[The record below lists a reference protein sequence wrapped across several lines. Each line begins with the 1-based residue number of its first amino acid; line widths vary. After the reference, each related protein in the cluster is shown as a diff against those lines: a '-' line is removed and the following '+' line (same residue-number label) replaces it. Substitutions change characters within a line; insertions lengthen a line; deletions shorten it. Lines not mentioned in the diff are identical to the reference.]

1 MSPKPQKTRGGSDR
15 NPTNWCMSILSTTT
29 SDTDPTFI
37 FDFEQPGE
45 KYIFNAGQNTS
56 RAFTQSKWG
65 VIRTKGVFLTGIGE
79 KRAAGLA
86 SLLMTF
92 ADAGPA
98 FPRMDVMGPPGLK
111 HLLASMRNFMY
122 RESLPVVSTEVP
134 FSEFKPN
141 PIPKP
146 IFKDWN
152 ITVYAIPIY
161 PSGSGYVSSSHSNT
175 NTSESSLKRKRSLA
189 DTAETSSPIKKQNT
203 DGSIGE
209 EDAPMSTAEQSSSS
223 DSASLTSLLSSP
235 SFSPAA
241 LPPSQAQEWRDMMVD
256 VMFPASKTIGQ
267 KNKGKGK
274 GPAPKE
280 SRRKDKWS
288 YAAKDGNVDD
298 YGRPQLISGYHAQLP
313 RFTLAEILPSALSL
327 SYLVIGPRIRGK
339 FDGAKAEAMGVPR
352 PLRKNIANGET
363 VQFKRKKT
371 TNTSS
376 SSSATT
382 EVEMETITVGP
393 ADLVEPSDPATAVLI
408 LDVPSPEHVPALF
421 ETFRGQNGY
430 AKWTGWKEAG
440 EDAMGETNAEAVKNE
455 TEPQED
461 FVLRTVI
468 HLCGEGVWESKRYR
482 EFIAGFGEREDIH
495 HILSSK
501 SHLPDPLTFTS
512 SGYHQL
518 KLNQLDPDIFKV
530 PKWRLKAEKNLG
542 DDGDI
547 PTPKNLTLMKP
558 YMVIPMRP
566 LGPPQRARWA
576 LENDRFH
583 GYVGGEGTSESTVTD
598 TAAISKESEA
608 TDEEVTAPEEK
619 DETEALKTAITYNTS
634 SLPEPS
640 TLILKPR
647 TAAAFA
653 QGRAA
658 VAAFSESAKMLETV
672 QAMKGADVGIITL
685 GTGSAVPGKYRN
697 VSATVIQIPNHGNI
711 LLDCGEGTWGQLCR
725 YFGTETSSLCTSSG
739 PTENTASSSSSS
751 PPTQNVYQF
760 LRDLKCIYVSHVHA
774 DHHLGVAQLL
784 AMRKKLHPAP
794 THPCYLVTLRPVHL
808 YLREL
813 SDLED
818 LGLVYGDEDASFNSN
833 SNKNGVIPILS
844 PALHWKQAD
853 SYVSGFWNV
862 GGTEEWLDMARSRA
876 NAADMCRSL
885 GLKSFFS
892 VDVRH
897 RTRCYG
903 AVIRSEDGW
912 SVVFSA
918 DTTPSDSL
926 VYAQM
931 AAQKAHSTVGQAI
944 TIGTRSNEGVQY
956 SPYHFSARQ
965 PKIPH
970 QIANYPSSSIANQ
983 SVRSDDSP
991 FIVTAFDYANLTIG
1005 NMWKMQF
1012 YMAAIEQSYEEMLVE
1027 VGEQE
1032 EAEEEERE
1040 KLAKAG
1046 GSV

>member
-1 MSPKPQKTRGGSDR
+1 MTPKPQKTRGGSDR

-45 KYIFNAGQNTS
+45 NYIFNAGQNTS

-122 RESLPVVSTEVP
+122 RE
-134 FSEFKPN
+134 FKPN
-141 PIPKP
+141 PTPKP

-152 ITVYAIPIY
+152 ITVYAIPVY

-209 EDAPMSTAEQSSSS
+209 EDAPMHTAEPFSLS
-223 DSASLTSLLSSP
+223 DSASLTSLLSTP

-256 VMFPASKTIGQ
+256 VMFPAIKTIGQ

-274 GPAPKE
+274 RPAPKE

-288 YAAKDGNVDD
+288 YAAKDGNMDD
-298 YGRPQLISGYHAQLP
+298 YGRPQLISGYHAELL
-313 RFTLAEILPSALSL
+313 RFTLAESESSSPAACASSEIKTLSPVLPSALSI
-327 SYLVIGPRIRGK
+327 SYLVIGPP
-339 FDGAKAEAMGVPR
+339 EAMGVPR

-421 ETFRGQNGY
+421 ETFRAQNGY

-440 EDAMGETNAEAVKNE
+440 EDAMGETNAEA
-455 TEPQED
+455 ED
-461 FVLRTVI
+461 FVLRT
-468 HLCGEGVWESKRYR
+468 RYR

-558 YMVIPMRP
+558 YMVLPMRP

-583 GYVGGEGTSESTVTD
+583 GYVGGEGASESTVMD

-608 TDEEVTAPEEK
+608 SDEEVTAPEEK
-619 DETEALKTAITYNTS
+619 DETEALKTVITYNTS

-653 QGRAA
+653 QGRAD
-658 VAAFSESAKMLETV
+658 VAAFSESAKMLKTV

-697 VSATVIQIPNHGNI
+697 VSATVIQIPNYGNI

-725 YFGTETSSLCTSSG
+725 YFGTETSSFSAPSSG

-862 GGTEEWLDMARSRA
+862 GGTEEWFDMARSRA

-903 AVIRSEDGW
+903 AVIRTSLP
-912 SVVFSA
+912 
-918 DTTPSDSL
+918 TPRLRSL
-926 VYAQM
+926 VYAGQGASVLIHEATMTDDQEQM

-944 TIGTRSNEGVQY
+944 TIDKASNILLT
-956 SPYHFSARQ
+956 HFSARQ

-1012 YMAAIEQSYEEMLVE
+1012 YMAAIEQSL
-1027 VGEQE
+1027 
-1032 EAEEEERE
+1032 
-1040 KLAKAG
+1040 
-1046 GSV
+1046 

>member
-1 MSPKPQKTRGGSDR
+1 MTPKPQKTRGGSDR

-98 FPRMDVMGPPGLK
+98 FPRMDVMGSPGLK

-134 FSEFKPN
+134 FREFKPN
-141 PIPKP
+141 PTPKP

-152 ITVYAIPIY
+152 ITVYAIPVY

-209 EDAPMSTAEQSSSS
+209 EDAPMHSAEPFSSS
-223 DSASLTSLLSSP
+223 DSASLTSLLSTP

-256 VMFPASKTIGQ
+256 VMFPAIKTIGQ

-280 SRRKDKWS
+280 SRQKDKWS

-298 YGRPQLISGYHAQLP
+298 YGRPQLISGYHAELL
-313 RFTLAEILPSALSL
+313 RFTLAESESSSPAACASSKIKTLSPVLPSALSL

-408 LDVPSPEHVPALF
+408 LTYP
-421 ETFRGQNGY
+421 TFRAQNGY

-558 YMVIPMRP
+558 YLVIPMRP

-583 GYVGGEGTSESTVTD
+583 GYVVGEGTSESAVLD
-598 TAAISKESEA
+598 IAAISKESEA

-619 DETEALKTAITYNTS
+619 DETEALQTAITYNTS

-647 TAAAFA
+647 TAAAFS

-685 GTGSAVPGKYRN
+685 GTGSA
-697 VSATVIQIPNHGNI
+697 
-711 LLDCGEGTWGQLCR
+711 GTWGQLCR
-725 YFGTETSSLCTSSG
+725 YFGTEASSSSATSSG
-739 PTENTASSSSSS
+739 STENTASSSSSS

-760 LRDLKCIYVSHVHA
+760 LRDLKCIYLSHVHA
-774 DHHLGVAQLL
+774 DHHLGVAQVL
-784 AMRKKLHPAP
+784 AMRKKLHPEP

-862 GGTEEWLDMARSRA
+862 GGTEEWLDMA
-876 NAADMCRSL
+876 
-885 GLKSFFS
+885 SFFS

-926 VYAQM
+926 VLRGQGASVLIHEATMTDDQEQM

-944 TIGTRSNEGVQY
+944 TN
-956 SPYHFSARQ
+956 
-965 PKIPH
+965 
-970 QIANYPSSSIANQ
+970 
-983 SVRSDDSP
+983 
-991 FIVTAFDYANLTIG
+991 G
-1005 NMWKMQF
+1005 NKMQF